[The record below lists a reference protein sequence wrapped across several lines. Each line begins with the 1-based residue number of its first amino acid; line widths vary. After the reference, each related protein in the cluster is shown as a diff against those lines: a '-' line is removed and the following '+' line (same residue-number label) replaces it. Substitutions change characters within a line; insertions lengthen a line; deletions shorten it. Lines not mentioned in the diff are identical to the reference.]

1 MSINFSTPQI
11 YNTTAQQAATKTQ
24 RAAASSSSSTP
35 RNGGPG
41 GSGSRGI
48 LGSRQ
53 LGVPYPRPQS
63 AMLSHSEKIPP
74 TTMMATGTT
83 TISTVSGSQQTAEAS
98 GQLVPYQG
106 FSRNPFICILCNNA
120 FQNPCLLACYH
131 TFCAAC
137 LRARISKEGKLLCPL
152 CG

>member
-1 MSINFSTPQI
+1 MCN
-11 YNTTAQQAATKTQ
+11 YC
-24 RAAASSSSSTP
+24 RMLC
-35 RNGGPG
+35 G
-41 GSGSRGI
+41 GSMLSRTVWRIQFCSICGHHCRRSGQGGNGPRSV
-48 LGSRQ
+48 LGSRHQ
-53 LGVPYPRPQS
+53 TGPYPRPQS
-63 AMLSHSEKIPP
+63 AMLSHSDKIPP
-74 TTMMATGTT
+74 ATIMATGTT
-83 TISTVSGSQQTAEAS
+83 TISTISRNQESQAEAKG

-137 LRARISKEGKLLCPL
+137 LRARISKEGKLVCPL